1 MAISTVFEKLGK
13 AIFETPFGANR
24 LSKDAPEMA
33 EIRLAVLD
41 AVKAKSHRASGKN
54 VFPFN
59 LITVQLRGVPEN
71 QVSIFE
77 GDFLPSYFAQE
88 IKRSLSRSHY
98 RFPADL
104 EVVIAASSV
113 LPLEREPW
121 IVVEATQRKPERQT
135 AAGQNGSARL
145 FVVEGVANAPC
156 IAIDK
161 ARVNIGRTVEVFR
174 AGGPARRND
183 LAFTEDNE
191 RNGTVSRE
199 HAHITRS
206 AKTGECRIF
215 NDRNYK
221 GEANCG
227 IWIVRD
233 GLSQPV
239 HRGTRGTLLRSADEI
254 HLGRAV
260 LRFEAGSELTGEDAV
275 KPSK

>member
-1 MAISTVFEKLGK
+1 MAISTVFERLGK

-24 LSKDAPEMA
+24 LAKDVPEMA

-59 LITVQLRGVPEN
+59 LIRVELRGVPEN
-71 QVSIFE
+71 QLSIFE

-88 IKRSLSRSHY
+88 IKSSLSRSNY

-104 EVVIAASSV
+104 QVTIVPSSV

-121 IVVEATQRKPERQT
+121 IVVESLQQKSEKPT
-135 AAGQNGSARL
+135 AQISSARL
-145 FVVEGVANAPC
+145 VVIEGIANLRE

-161 ARVNIGRTVEVFR
+161 PRVNIGRTVEVFHSS
-174 AGGPARRND
+174 GPSRRND

-199 HAHITRS
+199 HAHVSRS
-206 AKTGECRIF
+206 SRTGECRIF
-215 NDRNYK
+215 NDRNYR

-239 HRGTRGTLLRSADEI
+239 HRGTRGTLLRSGDEI
-254 HLGRAV
+254 HLGRTV
-260 LRFEAGSELTGEDAV
+260 IRFEAGTELTSG
-275 KPSK
+275 

>member
-24 LSKDAPEMA
+24 LAKDAPEMA
-33 EIRLAVLD
+33 EIRIAVLD

-59 LITVQLRGVPEN
+59 LIQVQLRGVPEN
-71 QVSIFE
+71 QVSVFE
-77 GDFLPSYFAQE
+77 GDFLAGYFAQE
-88 IKRSLSRSHY
+88 IKTSLSRSHY

-104 EVVIAASSV
+104 QVNISASSV

-121 IVVEATQRKPERQT
+121 IVVETMQRKAETQAADQT
-135 AAGQNGSARL
+135 RSSRL
-145 FVVEGVANAPC
+145 LVIDGVANVEQLP
-156 IAIDK
+156 IDK
-161 ARVNIGRTVEVFR
+161 ARVNIGRTIEVFR
-174 AGGPARRND
+174 AGGPSRRND

-191 RNGTVSRE
+191 RNATVSRE

-206 AKTGECRIF
+206 SKTGECRIF
-215 NDRNYK
+215 NDRSYK

-227 IWIVRD
+227 IWIVRE

-239 HRGTRGTLLRSADEI
+239 HRSARGTVLRSGDEI
-254 HLGRAV
+254 HLGRTV
-260 LRFEAGSELTGEDAV
+260 IRFEAGSELV
-275 KPSK
+275 

>member
-13 AIFETPFGANR
+13 AIFETPFGSNR
-24 LSKDAPEMA
+24 LSKNAPEMA

-41 AVKAKSHRASGKN
+41 AVKAKSHRASGKY

-59 LITVQLRGVPEN
+59 LINVQLRGVPEN
-71 QVSIFE
+71 QVSVFE
-77 GDFLPSYFAQE
+77 GDFLSSYFAKE
-88 IKRSLSRSHY
+88 IKTSLNRSNY

-104 EVVIAASSV
+104 QVNIAATSV

-121 IVVEATQRKPERQT
+121 IVVETSQRKAEPQT
-135 AAGQNGSARL
+135 AASNGSGRLIVTEGAANVQEIAINKARL
-145 FVVEGVANAPC
+145 
-156 IAIDK
+156 
-161 ARVNIGRTVEVFR
+161 NIGRTVEVFR

-199 HAHITRS
+199 HAHISRS

-227 IWIVRD
+227 IWIVRE
-233 GLSQPV
+233 GMSQPV
-239 HRGTRGTLLRSADEI
+239 HRGTRGTLLRSGDEI

-260 LRFEAGSELTGEDAV
+260 LRFEGGSELTE
-275 KPSK
+275 

>member
-13 AIFETPFGANR
+13 AIFETPFGASR

-33 EIRLAVLD
+33 EIRLAVLE

-59 LITVQLRGVPEN
+59 LIHVQLRGVPEN
-71 QVSIFE
+71 QVSVFE
-77 GDFLPSYFAQE
+77 GDFLSSYFAQE
-88 IKRSLSRSHY
+88 IKTSLSRSNY
-98 RFPADL
+98 RFPSDL
-104 EVVIAASSV
+104 EVSIAADTV

-121 IVVEATQRKPERQT
+121 IVVETAQRKLDTEP
-135 AAGQNGSARL
+135 AAAQSALARL
-145 FVVEGVANAPC
+145 IVTEGIANAQE

-161 ARVNIGRTVEVFR
+161 ARINIGRTVEVFR
-174 AGGPARRND
+174 AGGPSRRND
-183 LAFTEDNE
+183 LAFTEDTE

-199 HAHITRS
+199 HAHISRS

-221 GEANCG
+221 GETNCG

-239 HRGTRGTLLRSADEI
+239 HRGTRGTLLQSGDEI
-254 HLGRAV
+254 HLGRAI
-260 LRFEAGSELTGEDAV
+260 LRFEA
-275 KPSK
+275 

>member
-33 EIRLAVLD
+33 EIRLAILE
-41 AVKAKSHRASGKN
+41 AVKAKSHRASGKL

-59 LITVQLRGVPEN
+59 LIRVELRGVPEN
-71 QVSIFE
+71 QVSVFE
-77 GDFLPSYFAQE
+77 GDFLSSYFAQE
-88 IKRSLSRSHY
+88 IKTSLNRSNY
-98 RFPADL
+98 RFPSDL
-104 EVVIAASSV
+104 QVNVVASPI

-121 IVVEATQRKPERQT
+121 IVVETMQRKPETPAAAAPGT
-135 AAGQNGSARL
+135 AARL
-145 FVVEGVANAPC
+145 IVLEGAANVQELS
-156 IAIDK
+156 IDK
-161 ARVNIGRTVEVFR
+161 PRINIGRTIEVFR
-174 AGGPARRND
+174 AGGPSRRND
-183 LAFTEDNE
+183 LAFSEDNE
-191 RNGTVSRE
+191 LNGTVSRE

-206 AKTGECRIF
+206 SRTGECRLF

-239 HRGTRGTLLRSADEI
+239 HRGTRGTLLQSGDEV
-254 HLGRAV
+254 HFGRTV
-260 LRFEAGSELTGEDAV
+260 IRFEAGTELTQA
-275 KPSK
+275 

>member
-1 MAISTVFEKLGK
+1 MAISTVFERLGK

-33 EIRLAVLD
+33 EIRLAVLE

-59 LITVQLRGVPEN
+59 LIRVELRGVPEN
-71 QVSIFE
+71 QVSVFE
-77 GDFLPSYFAQE
+77 GDFLSSYFAQE
-88 IKRSLSRSHY
+88 IKTSLSRSNY

-104 EVVIAASSV
+104 QVNVAATSV

-121 IVVEATQRKPERQT
+121 IVVETMQRKPDT
-135 AAGQNGSARL
+135 PGTTPSGSAARL
-145 FVVEGVANAPC
+145 VVIAGSANVQQ
-156 IAIDK
+156 IAIEK
-161 ARVNIGRTVEVFR
+161 ARVNIGRTAEVFR
-174 AGGPARRND
+174 AGGPSRRND
-183 LAFTEDNE
+183 LAFTEENE

-199 HAHITRS
+199 HAHLTRS
-206 AKTGECRIF
+206 SKTGECRIF

-239 HRGTRGTLLRSADEI
+239 HRSTRGTLLQSGDEI
-254 HLGRAV
+254 HLGRTV
-260 LRFEAGSELTGEDAV
+260 LRFEAGSESSE
-275 KPSK
+275 S

>member
-33 EIRLAVLD
+33 EIRIAVLD
-41 AVKAKSHRASGKN
+41 AVKAKSHRAGGKH

-59 LITVQLRGVPEN
+59 LIRIQLRGVPEN
-71 QVSIFE
+71 QADVFE
-77 GDFLPSYFAQE
+77 GDFLAAYFAQE
-88 IKRSLSRSHY
+88 IKTSLSRSHY

-104 EVVIAASSV
+104 QVEIQTTSV

-121 IVVEATQRKPERQT
+121 IVVETAQQKPEPQN
-135 AAGQNGSARL
+135 AGEQARAARL
-145 FVVEGVANAPC
+145 VVIEGVANVQELP
-156 IAIDK
+156 INK
-161 ARVNIGRTVEVFR
+161 ARLNIGRTVEVFR
-174 AGGPARRND
+174 AGGPSRRND

-191 RNGTVSRE
+191 RNATVSRE
-199 HAHITRS
+199 HAHILRS
-206 AKTGECRIF
+206 SRTGECRIF

-239 HRGTRGTLLRSADEI
+239 HRGTRGTLLRSGDEI
-254 HLGRAV
+254 HLGRTV
-260 LRFEAGSELTGEDAV
+260 IRFEAGSELI
-275 KPSK
+275 

>member
-33 EIRLAVLD
+33 EIRLAVLE

-59 LITVQLRGVPEN
+59 LIRVELRGVPEN
-71 QVSIFE
+71 QVSVFE
-77 GDFLPSYFAQE
+77 GDFLSSYFAQE
-88 IKRSLSRSHY
+88 IKTSLSRSNY
-98 RFPADL
+98 RFPSDL
-104 EVVIAASSV
+104 EVRVVASSV

-121 IVVEATQRKPERQT
+121 IIVETAQCKPDTATPGAQPAISRLIVIEGAANVQELAINKPR
-135 AAGQNGSARL
+135 
-145 FVVEGVANAPC
+145 
-156 IAIDK
+156 I
-161 ARVNIGRTVEVFR
+161 NIGRTVEVFR
-174 AGGPARRND
+174 AGGPSRRND

-206 AKTGECRIF
+206 LRTGDCRLF

-239 HRGTRGTLLRSADEI
+239 HRGTRGTLLQSGDEI
-254 HLGRAV
+254 HLGQTV
-260 LRFEAGSELTGEDAV
+260 IRFEAGSELTQQR
-275 KPSK
+275 

>member
-24 LSKDAPEMA
+24 LAKDAPEMA
-33 EIRLAVLD
+33 EIRIAVLD

-59 LITVQLRGVPEN
+59 LIQVQLRGVPDN
-71 QVSIFE
+71 QVSVFE
-77 GDFLPSYFAQE
+77 GDFLAGYFAQE
-88 IKRSLSRSHY
+88 IKTSLSRSHY

-104 EVVIAASSV
+104 QVTISASSV

-121 IVVEATQRKPERQT
+121 IVVETMQRKVETQAADQT
-135 AAGQNGSARL
+135 RSSRL
-145 FVVEGVANAPC
+145 IVIDGVANVEELP
-156 IAIDK
+156 IDK
-161 ARVNIGRTVEVFR
+161 ARVNIGRTIEVFR
-174 AGGPARRND
+174 AGGPSRRND

-191 RNGTVSRE
+191 RNATVSRE

-206 AKTGECRIF
+206 SKTGECRLF
-215 NDRNYK
+215 NDRTYK

-227 IWIVRD
+227 IWIVRE

-239 HRGTRGTLLRSADEI
+239 HRSARGTLLRSGDEI
-254 HLGRAV
+254 HLGRTV
-260 LRFEAGSELTGEDAV
+260 IRFEAGSELV
-275 KPSK
+275 

>member
-13 AIFETPFGANR
+13 AIFETPFGTNR

-33 EIRLAVLD
+33 EIRLAVLE
-41 AVKAKSHRASGKN
+41 AVKAKSHRASGKH

-59 LITVQLRGVPEN
+59 LITVQLRGVPDA
-71 QVSIFE
+71 QVSVFE
-77 GDFLPSYFAQE
+77 GDFLASYFAQE
-88 IKRSLSRSHY
+88 IKTTLNRSNY
-98 RFPADL
+98 RFPSDL
-104 EVVIAASSV
+104 QVSIVASSV

-121 IVVEATQRKPERQT
+121 IVVETEQRKPESHGASVNGALTRLLVLEG
-135 AAGQNGSARL
+135 AANVQ
-145 FVVEGVANAPC
+145 E
-156 IAIDK
+156 IAIDR
-161 ARVNIGRTVEVFR
+161 ARINIGRTVEVFR
-174 AGGPARRND
+174 AGGPSRRND

-199 HAHITRS
+199 HAHIERS

-221 GEANCG
+221 GESNCG

-239 HRGTRGTLLRSADEI
+239 HRSLRGMLLRSGDEI

-260 LRFEAGSELTGEDAV
+260 LRFEAATASSD
-275 KPSK
+275 S

>member
-1 MAISTVFEKLGK
+1 MPISTVFEKLGK

-33 EIRLAVLD
+33 EIRIAVLD
-41 AVKAKSHRASGKN
+41 AVKAKSHRASGKH

-59 LITVQLRGVPEN
+59 LVRVELRGVPEN
-71 QVSIFE
+71 QVSVFE
-77 GDFLPSYFAQE
+77 GEFLASYFAQE
-88 IKRSLSRSHY
+88 IKTSLGRAHY

-104 EVVIAASSV
+104 QVEVHASSV

-121 IVVEATQRKPERQT
+121 IVVETAQRKPDTSEASEQT
-135 AAGQNGSARL
+135 RSARL
-145 FVVEGVANAPC
+145 VVLEGAANVQAL
-156 IAIDK
+156 AIDK

-174 AGGPARRND
+174 SGGPSRRND

-191 RNGTVSRE
+191 RNATVSRE
-199 HAHITRS
+199 HAHIIRS
-206 AKTGECRIF
+206 SRTGECRVY

-239 HRGTRGTLLRSADEI
+239 HRGTRGTLLRSGDEI
-254 HLGRAV
+254 HFGRTV
-260 LRFEAGSELTGEDAV
+260 VRFEAGSELTE
-275 KPSK
+275 